1 MSFKL
6 KAVAAAV
13 LAVGAFSTA
22 NALTIVGNS
31 PTTLASEVLPATGT
45 TTVNLNPIGFNSTVQ
60 GVIAGNN
67 YTLKLTLSSGVWGA
81 TNANTILAHIDP
93 SQAAF
98 GNAQLLTIVSGLGTN
113 VIVLAPTGGALSAAP
128 AAGSA
133 TPALAA
139 APAAISSTAA
149 NTLFKFNGLQAIV
162 TSADL
167 VATGIND
174 DGCGP
179 TFKNISVKGQY
190 LNNSGTEVDLPVGTL
205 NQDTIITAQQGITGA
220 VTSATSPVIDVT
232 SPSLNKFFVGGVTS
246 VPVGSYVF
254 NNASGSQS
262 DNAAIPA
269 DYVIGTGVGWT
280 DGGHSITINASSGF
294 ATGSTFTLSSTAA
307 CPGVPVGAPTTVIT
321 GNQAVVTQLLS
332 VPGFTN
338 TAAMPLTV
346 CYNVL
351 GTSAIPASTLT
362 GFAVS
367 KRTGVA
373 PLSDFAGGATCQANL
388 TSLKLNGGLIKV
400 RNYSGASLVPFGWKQ
415 YTRIINSGATATP
428 ISGYFQ
434 YGDGTQSAAAVLVP
448 TIAAGGNV
456 TLSNIA
462 IEALLPLDTTKT
474 TTTNARL
481 VITSNNDSI
490 RVQNYQVTPN
500 TERWMESSGGQDD
513 MATHTQ
519 Q

>member
-6 KAVAAAV
+6 KAVAAAA
-13 LAVGAFSTA
+13 LAIGTLSTA
-22 NALTIVGNS
+22 TALTIVGNS
-31 PTTLASEVLPATGT
+31 PTTLASEVLTGAS
-45 TTVNLNPIGFNSTVQ
+45 TTVSLNPIGFNSTVQ
-60 GVIAGNN
+60 GVVSGNN
-67 YTLKLTLSSGVWGA
+67 YTLKLTLSAGVWAA
-81 TNANTILAHIDP
+81 TAATVLAHYDP
-93 SQAAF
+93 SSGLSQ
-98 GNAQLLTIVSGLGTN
+98 NMTVVSGLGTN
-113 VIVLAPTGGALSAAP
+113 AITLAPTGAVVVGPALPLSGMAIAAIVAP
-128 AAGSA
+128 AA
-133 TPALAA
+133 L
-139 APAAISSTAA
+139 SSTAS
-149 NTLFKFNGLQAIV
+149 NTLFKFDGLQAVV
-162 TSADL
+162 TSADFL
-167 VATGIND
+167 VAGVND

-179 TFKNISVKGQY
+179 LFKGISVKGQY

-205 NQDTIITAQQGITGA
+205 NQSIIIIAQEGIKGGRVA
-220 VTSATSPVIDVT
+220 VIPPVIDVT
-232 SPSLNKFFVGGVTS
+232 SPSLNKLFVAGTGITTVS
-246 VPVGSYVF
+246 APIASYLFF
-254 NNASGSQS
+254 NNSGNQS
-262 DNAAIPA
+262 DNAAVPA
-269 DYVIGTGVGWT
+269 DYVIGGALWT
-280 DGGHSITINASSGF
+280 DAGQSIILNASNGF
-294 ATGSTFTLSSTAA
+294 ATGATFSVTNTGT
-307 CPGVPVGAPTTVIT
+307 CPGLPLAGVSAVIT
-321 GNQAVVTQLLS
+321 GNQAVLTVPATPGITS
-332 VPGFTN
+332 VANMLF
-338 TAAMPLTV
+338 TV
-346 CYNVL
+346 CYNVT
-351 GTSAIPASTLT
+351 GAADIPASNITGYAKANRTNTGTTL
-362 GFAVS
+362 
-367 KRTGVA
+367 
-373 PLSDFAGGATCQANL
+373 PDFAFGQSCLAAFS
-388 TSLKLNGGLIKV
+388 SLKLNGGMIKV